1 MLGHV
6 EARTIRSLGVALATV
21 ALLSPAPA
29 SAQWWKDPPPQSRL
43 DQRIT
48 DGGGQTAGR
57 LKWDDGYIEV
67 QAGATADKVLALNK
81 AHERSLALDAAR
93 QLCYLKLAEIVEGV
107 AIDGVTIVKNAMI
120 LDQTVR
126 STVQARIKGAVI
138 VSENVKDLA
147 DGSVWAE
154 VVMGLRLR
162 GTGSLT
168 ETVAGWSAARPAD
181 PYKPDP
187 TFRVGDSYSG
197 LIVQASD
204 AGFSPALAP
213 RIIEEGTQKIVFGPG
228 TVQLAS
234 LSQIGPVGYAAALVD
249 ARQGGRAGANPLIVR
264 AVDAAGARKG
274 DLVLSR
280 KDAERILAADRTG
293 GFLSR
298 AAVVVVLGKEQ
309 RELAPGA
316 QHALLIGINEYGGSG
331 LPPLSYAARDAQ
343 ALAGALQAGGG
354 SVTLLE
360 NRNATRAGIVD
371 ALRALPARVREED
384 SVVLFFSGHGAIGN
398 GQDGKPHYFLVPQD
412 GLLADLGKT
421 GLMDDDLEELVGK
434 IPARQ
439 VVVFLDACYS
449 GGGTTVI
456 RARGVDNPAVR
467 PPATARPLIEASTG
481 RVVISASRPDQPAF
495 EDDRRG
501 GLFTSFLVEGLRGA
515 ADLDGDGKI
524 TALELYQ
531 FVSPRVREYSRQN
544 YQAEQTPVLEVRSAT
559 GEIVLARRR

>member
-187 TFRVGDSYSG
+187 TFRVGDSYTG

-234 LSQIGPVGYAAALVD
+234 LSQIGPVGYAAALAD

-515 ADLDGDGKI
+515 ADLDGDGRI

>member
-1 MLGHV
+1 M
-6 EARTIRSLGVALATV
+6 IRSLGVALATV

-67 QAGATADKVLALNK
+67 QAGATADKVLALNR

-187 TFRVGDSYSG
+187 TFRVGDSYTG

-234 LSQIGPVGYAAALVD
+234 LSQIGPVGYAAALAD
-249 ARQGGRAGANPLIVR
+249 AWQGGRAGANPLIVR

-280 KDAERILAADRTG
+280 KDAERVLAADRTG
-293 GFLSR
+293 GFLAR

-316 QHALLIGINEYGGSG
+316 QHALIIGINEYGGSG

-360 NRNATRAGIVD
+360 NRNATRARIAD

-384 SVVLFFSGHGAIGN
+384 SVVLFFSGHGSIGN

-439 VVVFLDACYS
+439 VVVFLDTCYS

-544 YQAEQTPVLEVRSAT
+544 YQAEQTPVLEVRSVT

>member
-1 MLGHV
+1 M
-6 EARTIRSLGVALATV
+6 
-21 ALLSPAPA
+21 
-29 SAQWWKDPPPQSRL
+29 
-43 DQRIT
+43 
-48 DGGGQTAGR
+48 
-57 LKWDDGYIEV
+57 
-67 QAGATADKVLALNK
+67 
-81 AHERSLALDAAR
+81 
-93 QLCYLKLAEIVEGV
+93 
-107 AIDGVTIVKNAMI
+107 
-120 LDQTVR
+120 
-126 STVQARIKGAVI
+126 
-138 VSENVKDLA
+138 
-147 DGSVWAE
+147 
-154 VVMGLRLR
+154 
-162 GTGSLT
+162 
-168 ETVAGWSAARPAD
+168 
-181 PYKPDP
+181 
-187 TFRVGDSYSG
+187 
-197 LIVQASD
+197 
-204 AGFSPALAP
+204 
-213 RIIEEGTQKIVFGPG
+213 
-228 TVQLAS
+228 
-234 LSQIGPVGYAAALVD
+234 
-249 ARQGGRAGANPLIVR
+249 
-264 AVDAAGARKG
+264 
-274 DLVLSR
+274 
-280 KDAERILAADRTG
+280 
-293 GFLSR
+293 
-298 AAVVVVLGKEQ
+298 
-309 RELAPGA
+309 
-316 QHALLIGINEYGGSG
+316 
-331 LPPLSYAARDAQ
+331 
-343 ALAGALQAGGG
+343 
-354 SVTLLE
+354 TLLE

>member
-187 TFRVGDSYSG
+187 TFRVGDSYTG